1 MGQSYYDWQSLHRL
15 IIVLYSR
22 VIWLNGSWGGG
33 GGVLPEKLGGGVRP
47 ASQNS
52 YPIYDQ
58 NLQYSLPYLWPDQ
71 KFETQFMTR
80 PSRQNPVSDLH
91 YN

>member
-1 MGQSYYDWQSLHRL
+1 MEILQCTYP
-15 IIVLYSR
+15 
-22 VIWLNGSWGGG
+22 GGG
-33 GGVLPEKLGGGVRP
+33 GGGGTPRKFGWGVRP
-47 ASQNS
+47 TSQNP

-58 NLQYSLPYLWPDQ
+58 NLWYSLPYLWPDQ

-80 PSRQNPVSDLH
+80 PSRQNPVSDLL